1 MAQLDTFLGDS
12 PNPGA
17 LLFHRT
23 VWGKMLNNSLNPVS
37 STLVLDETRACT
49 FHPLFSNNTHTT
61 LGHGHR
67 ETQMSLGS
75 SVSLRTIQGL
85 LTVIAK
91 SGPGLTT
98 LCA

>member
-1 MAQLDTFLGDS
+1 MTLSLGDS

-23 VWGKMLNNSLNPVS
+23 VWGEMLNNSLNPVS

-61 LGHGHR
+61 LGHGYRDLEQRDWYDPDNSPASPRHR
-67 ETQMSLGS
+67 
-75 SVSLRTIQGL
+75 
-85 LTVIAK
+85 
-91 SGPGLTT
+91 
-98 LCA
+98 